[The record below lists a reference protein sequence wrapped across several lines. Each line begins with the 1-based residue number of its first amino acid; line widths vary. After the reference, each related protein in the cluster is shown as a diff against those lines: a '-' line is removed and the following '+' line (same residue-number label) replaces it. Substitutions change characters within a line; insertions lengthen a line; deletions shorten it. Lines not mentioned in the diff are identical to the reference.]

1 MTREEYLKQRNELM
15 NAIDMLIGSGQIDEA
30 NAKMAEVEVLDGQYE
45 AERTARANAEALRQT
60 GCVAPGPVRSILDIA
75 GEQAVSDNGKA
86 VEPENAIYERAF
98 YNYMT
103 GRSLTVDEQNVF
115 DRVNEPL
122 RNSTQTVE
130 DHQILVPESTVQ
142 TIWMEMERLHPIIAD
157 VGMTHVPGDI
167 KIIKD
172 DDSAGT
178 DAEWITETDAP
189 VDDAVNTS
197 VVELKGHELVKS
209 ITISWKL
216 KKMSMADFLNYIAKK
231 IARKMGNALA
241 AGFVVGKGTPGESD
255 SHKAQPLGIVTA
267 LEKEV
272 STPQVVTYSTSDAL
286 TFKKVTE
293 AFAKIRSGY
302 ISGAA
307 IYSNNKT
314 IWETL
319 ANMMDGNDRP
329 YFIPDPTSGGVGR
342 MFGLVVKE
350 ESAMPDGAA
359 LIGCPAEGYTANVN
373 ENITMY
379 TEDHVKARATDYMG
393 YTIIDGTVLDTKA
406 FALVKKS

>member
-30 NAKMAEVEVLDGQYE
+30 NAKMTEVEALDGQYE

-60 GCVAPGPVRSILDIA
+60 SCVAPDPVRSILDIA
-75 GEQAVSDNGKA
+75 GEQVVSDNGAA

-189 VDDAVNTS
+189 VDEAVNTS

-216 KKMSMADFLNYIAKK
+216 KKMSMADFLN
-231 IARKMGNALA
+231 
-241 AGFVVGKGTPGESD
+241 
-255 SHKAQPLGIVTA
+255 
-267 LEKEV
+267 
-272 STPQVVTYSTSDAL
+272 
-286 TFKKVTE
+286 
-293 AFAKIRSGY
+293 
-302 ISGAA
+302 
-307 IYSNNKT
+307 
-314 IWETL
+314 
-319 ANMMDGNDRP
+319 
-329 YFIPDPTSGGVGR
+329 
-342 MFGLVVKE
+342 
-350 ESAMPDGAA
+350 
-359 LIGCPAEGYTANVN
+359 
-373 ENITMY
+373 
-379 TEDHVKARATDYMG
+379 
-393 YTIIDGTVLDTKA
+393 
-406 FALVKKS
+406 